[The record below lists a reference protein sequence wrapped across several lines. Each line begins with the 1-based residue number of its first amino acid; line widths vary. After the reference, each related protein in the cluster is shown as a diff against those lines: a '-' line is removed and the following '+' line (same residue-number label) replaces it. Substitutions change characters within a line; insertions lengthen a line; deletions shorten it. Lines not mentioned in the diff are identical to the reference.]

1 MEKRSLFCDWL
12 FKTGIFGW
20 SQLDNLH
27 SDLYNR
33 VRLEYEERRWN
44 LQINGLDP
52 ECETVQSAGAFADK
66 AEECS

>member
-52 ECETVQSAGAFADK
+52 ECETVQSAGAFADE